1 MRFTK
6 LEGRN
11 DCKNGVDHVEG
22 KGKAYD
28 IGYGMQYQLD
38 QLQSKDAFNQL
49 WAEMEK
55 RERQAVRN
63 EI

>member
-1 MRFTK
+1 MSFTE

-28 IGYGMQYQLD
+28 IGYGMQYQRE
-38 QLQSKDAFNQL
+38 QLADNGFFENLVK
-49 WAEMEK
+49 ETEK
-55 RERQAVRN
+55 REAVER
-63 EI
+63 

>member
-1 MRFTK
+1 MRYTE

-28 IGYGMQYQLD
+28 LGYGEQYQKEQAASNGFFGRLR
-38 QLQSKDAFNQL
+38 K
-49 WAEMEK
+49 ETEK
-55 RERQAVRN
+55 REAVAN
-63 EI
+63 EIK